1 MDALLSFIFSL
12 SSLPNPLW
20 NRAYSAGD
28 EIHRYV
34 EEVANQFGVKRY
46 VRFDTMV
53 TEAVWLEE
61 EQGDKIGLNFESGG
75 SD

>member
-28 EIHRYV
+28 EIHKYL
-34 EEVANQFGVKRY
+34 EDVAEQFGVRRCI
-46 VRFDTMV
+46 RFDTTV

-61 EQGDKIGLNFESGG
+61 EQGD
-75 SD
+75 